1 MWRLRPIE
9 KLSLASQLRPEYGLC
24 CDGTLF
30 AHATSPPGEVARLH
44 ALAQVEKAKA
54 LRAVAVSA
62 EPATATVRARLARRR
77 AAESWQAIADPEHGQ
92 AEARAYP
99 QLVAFDRYLDTF
111 PQYARKRL
119 HGRRHV
125 ARSMPRTALFWRAR
139 ST

>member
-1 MWRLRPIE
+1 MWRLRPIDG
-9 KLSLASQLRPEYGLC
+9 LSLASQLRTECGLC

-62 EPATATVRARLARRR
+62 EPATVRTRLARRR

-92 AEARAYP
+92 AEARAYL
-99 QLVAFDRYLDTF
+99 QIVAFDRYLDKF